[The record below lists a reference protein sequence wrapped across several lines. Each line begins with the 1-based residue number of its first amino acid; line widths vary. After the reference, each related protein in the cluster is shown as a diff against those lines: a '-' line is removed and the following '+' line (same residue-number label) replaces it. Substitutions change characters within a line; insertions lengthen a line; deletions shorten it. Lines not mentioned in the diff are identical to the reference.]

1 MKYIKNLVIS
11 HNICRYLVHY
21 AWQVELPLQ
30 WVIDVMRG
38 QLRHKG
44 KLFFGF
50 IEPLQDKSA
59 KYISPICEKRCPPCF
74 FLRSGWQLQTFH
86 DYLFH
91 PEINDIISSTI
102 LIYGYQWNSFTCLD
116 TVTRR
121 IYLTNPLQ
129 IVNIFYIFL
138 TSLAGAIV
146 SVITYS
152 CAGGDIHV
160 KFHNSTITIQICSF
174 NLI

>member
-1 MKYIKNLVIS
+1 MSVPCALCMAGWASFTMGHWCHEGSIKT
-11 HNICRYLVHY
+11 
-21 AWQVELPLQ
+21 Q
-30 WVIDVMRG
+30 
-38 QLRHKG
+38 G

-74 FLRSGWQLQTFH
+74 FSQVWVTVT
-86 DYLFH
+86 DISWLFV
-91 PEINDIISSTI
+91 SSWNKWYNFFTI

-129 IVNIFYIFL
+129 IVNIFDIFL
-138 TSLAGAIV
+138 ISLAGAIV

-160 KFHNSTITIQICSF
+160 KFHNSTITIQICPF